1 MGSDLNIT
9 QELQDYILEH
19 GRNLHPVQKEIIEY
33 NTSLGDIK
41 KMQIS
46 ISQSQLLHLIIK
58 VSNIKGKSEMVY
70 DFEDIKEII
79 RLSEKYYVAISNK
92 GNYRTLSL
100 ENYF

>member
-1 MGSDLNIT
+1 MKKEYSL
-9 QELQDYILEH
+9 LSWSQD
-19 GRNLHPVQKEIIEY
+19 GV
-33 NTSLGDIK
+33 
-41 KMQIS
+41 
-46 ISQSQLLHLIIK
+46 IK

-70 DFEDIKEII
+70 LFEDIKEII